1 MKTNINKSDRII
13 RIFIALFL
21 IVVSQRNVTNDPLL
35 DLILLIVGCYFL
47 LSVLINYCIVYSF
60 LDFSSVKQKKSRKKY
75 KRF

>member
-47 LSVLINYCIVYSF
+47 LTVLINYCIIYAF